1 MRIKPTL
8 VERQSEGHLWWSQRK
23 TAISA
28 ALCISARK
36 DDWQERNRCAARM
49 YQHKRTKTVCG
60 RMIMIGMAF
69 GAIPDFVPFLG
80 KSLEILVEKML
91 SMINE

>member
-1 MRIKPTL
+1 M
-8 VERQSEGHLWWSQRK
+8 V
-23 TAISA
+23 
-28 ALCISARK
+28 
-36 DDWQERNRCAARM
+36 RM
-49 YQHKRTKTVCG
+49 YENTDERECG